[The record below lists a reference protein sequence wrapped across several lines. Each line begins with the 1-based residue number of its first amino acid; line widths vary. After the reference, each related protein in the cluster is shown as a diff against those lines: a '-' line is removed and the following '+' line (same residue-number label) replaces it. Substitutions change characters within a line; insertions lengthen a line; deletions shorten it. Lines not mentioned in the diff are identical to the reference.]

1 MFGPSPRRAQGVH
14 GMERRDLETLDFFKI
29 LERVAAYA
37 HFDLGREKVLALR
50 PTIDPDHA
58 RGRLA
63 RTREAVAFLREHSP
77 DLTGAADIREAVRL
91 AARGRILSPG
101 ELLQVRRTV
110 RVAENLRR
118 AIMRERRKFPRL
130 ARLVRDWPTRF
141 GLAEAIDQVLDEEG
155 RVLDTASPEL
165 AAIRRGLRETHHVL
179 RQRLEAMIRSPDVRA
194 LLQEPIIT
202 LRSGRYVLPVKAE
215 HRSRFPGI
223 VHDQSGTGAT
233 YFIEPFAVVD
243 LNNRLRTLEQD
254 EEREIRR
261 LLKLLSQRVG
271 RAAEALVKVVERLA
285 DLDMLFARARYALD
299 LDAVEPRIEPFRDR
313 PAPHPGST
321 LRLYHARHPL
331 IPQEQVVPV
340 DIVLEDDVYV
350 LVITGP
356 NTGGKTVTL
365 KTVGLLALMAQ
376 TGLFIPAAE
385 GSALSAFRGIYADIG
400 DEQSIEQSLSTFS
413 AHIRN
418 IIRIL
423 QKADRRSL
431 VLLDELGAGT
441 DPHEGA
447 ALAWAILD
455 ALVQRGVTTLVATHY
470 PELKLYAHR
479 TPGVQNASMEFDPET
494 LRPTYRLVLGLPG
507 RSNALIIARRLGL
520 DPAIL
525 REARKRLTPQER
537 DAEDLLAAIQEHEAA
552 ARKAREEAERLR
564 ASLAEKEAA
573 LAKHLAAIE
582 EERRAVV
589 EAARTRMQEE
599 VEALR
604 RRLKALERRWLYE
617 GRPRED
623 LEALRRDR
631 ESLEAEGQRVES
643 GMTSEP
649 AAVTPPTWKEAP
661 PLEPGARVFVPRL
674 RQEGVV
680 LQVDKDEVEVQVG
693 ALRMRLSPV
702 DVQVLAPATSS
713 QREASPQV
721 DVALPQS
728 AASPGGECHL
738 RGMTVEDALDTLER
752 YLEQAYLAG
761 LPWVRIVHGKGTGR
775 LRQAVRDFLRQ
786 HPVVVRFRPGEP
798 AEGGEGVTI
807 AWLDT
812 S

>member
-1 MFGPSPRRAQGVH
+1 
-14 GMERRDLETLDFFKI
+14 MERRDLETLDYFKI
-29 LERVAAYA
+29 LEQVANYA
-37 HFDLGREKVLALR
+37 HFDLGRERVLALR
-50 PTIDPDHA
+50 PTSDPDNV

-63 RTREAVAFLREHSP
+63 RTREAVAFLARHNP
-77 DLTGAADIREAVRL
+77 DLTGAADIRESVRL

-118 AIMRERRKFPRL
+118 AVMRERRQHPRL

-141 GLAEAIDQVLDEEG
+141 GLVEVIDQVLDEEG

-165 AAIRRGLRETHHVL
+165 AAIRRGLRETHRLL
-179 RQRLEAMIRSPDVRA
+179 RQRLEAMVRSPDVRP

-202 LRSGRYVLPVKAE
+202 LRAGRYVLPVKAE

-243 LNNRLRTLEQD
+243 LNNRLRTLEQE

-261 LLKLLSQRVG
+261 LLKALSQRVG
-271 RAAEALVKVVERLA
+271 RAAETLVKVVERLA
-285 DLDMLFARARYALD
+285 DLDMLFARARYALEM
-299 LDAVEPRIEPFRDR
+299 DAVEPRIEPFREM
-313 PAPHPGST
+313 PPPHPGST
-321 LRLYHARHPL
+321 LRLYRARHPL
-331 IPQEQVVPV
+331 IPPERVVPV
-340 DIVLEDDVYV
+340 DIVLEEDVYA

-376 TGLFIPAAE
+376 SGLFIPAAE
-385 GSALSAFRGIYADIG
+385 GSALSVFRGIYADIG

-423 QKADRRSL
+423 EKADRRSL

-455 ALVQRGVTTLVATHY
+455 ALVKRGVTTLVATHY
-470 PELKLYAHR
+470 PELKVYAHR

-494 LRPTYRLVLGLPG
+494 LQPTYRLLLGLPG

-520 DPAIL
+520 DAAIL
-525 REARKRLTPQER
+525 REARKRLTPEER
-537 DAEDLLAAIQEHEAA
+537 GAEDLLAAIQEHEAA

-564 ASLAEKEAA
+564 EELARKEAE
-573 LAKHLAAIE
+573 LQRHLERIE
-582 EERRAVV
+582 EERRAAV
-589 EAARTRMQEE
+589 EEARSRAREE
-599 VEALR
+599 AEALR

-617 GRPRED
+617 GRREEEV
-623 LEALRRDR
+623 EALRRDR
-631 ESLEAEGQRVES
+631 EQLEAALKAPTAEPGPSVPETRPQ
-643 GMTSEP
+643 GEP
-649 AAVTPPTWKEAP
+649 AAGPA
-661 PLEPGARVFVPRL
+661 LEPGARVYLPRL

-680 LQVDKDEVEVQVG
+680 LQVEEGEVEVQVG
-693 ALRMRLSPV
+693 TLRLRVSPQEV
-702 DVQVLAPATSS
+702 RVLAGPEQARPEAGPRVQVRPPERAP
-713 QREASPQV
+713 
-721 DVALPQS
+721 
-728 AASPGGECHL
+728 SPGGECHL
-738 RGMTVEDALDTLER
+738 RGMTVEDALETLER

-775 LRQAVRDFLRQ
+775 LREAVRDFLRK
-786 HPVVVRFRPGEP
+786 HPLVVRFRGGEP
-798 AEGGEGVTI
+798 REGGEGVTI
-807 AWLDT
+807 AWLESD
-812 S
+812 